1 MKWNLQRTALLLA
14 ASAAMLGCT
23 GCGGEE
29 ITVTVR
35 NLAEVGISEIQV
47 SPESDKSALHNVLAE
62 TLGSGEEVTVSF
74 GSYKAEEL
82 TDGFY
87 LDVYNAEDGTNGTF
101 NMLMLSD
108 GDTVSFYIDDWGL
121 AVGVNMTDEEIAE
134 QKERDHQDYLEMEA
148 EERAAEEA
156 SENNE

>member
-1 MKWNLQRTALLLA
+1 MKRNLQRTALFLS
-14 ASAAMLGCT
+14 ASAAMLVCT
-23 GCGGEE
+23 GCGGED

-47 SPESDKSALHNVLAE
+47 SPESDRSALHNVLEE
-62 TLGSGEEVTVSF
+62 TLEAGEEVTVSF
-74 GSYKAEEL
+74 GTYKAEEL

-87 LDVYNAEDGTNGTF
+87 LDVYNTEDGTNGTF

-121 AVGVNMTDEEIAE
+121 AVGVNMTDEEIAA

-148 EERAAEEA
+148 EESAA
-156 SENNE
+156 

>member
-1 MKWNLQRTALLLA
+1 MNIKHKI
-14 ASAAMLGCT
+14 AMLGMVAMLLSCT
-23 GCGGEE
+23 ACGGEE

-47 SPESDKSALHNVLAE
+47 SPESDKSDPLNVLKE
-62 TLGSGEEVTVSF
+62 TLESGEDITVSF
-74 GSYKAEEL
+74 GKHTEEEL
-82 TDGFY
+82 QDGFY

-108 GDTVSFYIDDWGL
+108 GDQITFYIDDWGL

-134 QKERDHQDYLEMEA
+134 QKERDHQDYLDMVE
-148 EERAAEEA
+148 EERAAEESA
-156 SENNE
+156 E